1 MDTQMSDPSLSFAGE
16 PTARRRERHL
26 RFSRATRKRIAA
38 PALLALAAVL
48 GLVAPTAAIASATT
62 APAISLSWVAESPA
76 TSPSPRVAAAMAYD
90 PATQQLVLFGGENN
104 TGGGALGD
112 TWSWNGSTWSELD
125 PSTSPSAR
133 SNASMAYDPASGQ
146 LLLFG
151 GENSSDQNFG
161 DTWSWNGSTW
171 VDLDPSTNPPARVDA
186 AMAYDP
192 ALGELV
198 LFGGSEG
205 TGSGGTYD
213 GDTWAWNGTTWTELN
228 PTGSTPAA
236 RAGAS
241 MAYDTATSQLVL
253 FGGDGANGLL
263 DDTWTFTGS
272 AWSEASP
279 ATSPSVLGYSAMA
292 YDPTSSQLV
301 LFNGLSGEDLGST
314 WSWTG
319 SNWNESTSPAVNPP
333 FNYGSSM
340 AYDTATSQL
349 LLFGGILSSSTWIDL
364 PEAAPAITSSGMTSF
379 TTGAA
384 GSFTVGTTG
393 NPAPTVSEAGGLP
406 KGVTLSPSGVLSG
419 TPANGTGGA
428 YDFEI
433 TASNDVGSPATE
445 AFILIVDQSPVVTS
459 HHAATFVVGT
469 PGKFQGTASAYPPPT
484 FSEADTLPAGLTL
497 SPSGLLAGTPAADT
511 AGTYKIVLK
520 ATNAAGSGTQKFTL
534 TVGQSVQNQAPV
546 ITSLHSETFV
556 VGSKGKFQVTATG
569 TPAPTFTET
578 GNLPPGVTLSAAGL
592 LSGDPAVGSD
602 GTYPVVLEATNAA
615 GTGTQKFTLTVVG

>member
-1 MDTQMSDPSLSFAGE
+1 MDTQMSDPPLSAAGE
-16 PTARRRERHL
+16 PTARRRARHL
-26 RFSRATRKRIAA
+26 RFILAARRRIAA
-38 PALLALAAVL
+38 PALLALATVL
-48 GLVAPTAAIASATT
+48 GFVAPTAAIASATT
-62 APAISLSWVAESPA
+62 APAISLSWAAESPA
-76 TSPSPRVAAAMAYD
+76 TSPSARLAAAMAYD
-90 PATQQLVLFGGENN
+90 PASQQLVLFGGENN
-104 TGGGALGD
+104 AGGGALGD
-112 TWSWNGSTWSELD
+112 TWTWSGSTWSELD

-133 SNASMAYDPASGQ
+133 FGATMAYDPASSQ

-151 GENSSDQNFG
+151 GENSSDQSFG

-171 VDLDPSTNPPARVDA
+171 VELDPSTSPPARMDA
-186 AMAYDP
+186 AMTYDP
-192 ALGELV
+192 ALGEPV
-198 LFGGSEG
+198 LFGGEG
-205 TGSGGTYD
+205 ADFD
-213 GDTWAWNGTTWTELN
+213 GDTWAWNGATWTELN
-228 PTGSTPAA
+228 PTGSTPGD
-236 RAGAS
+236 RDGAS
-241 MAYDTATSQLVL
+241 LAYDTATNQLVL
-253 FGGDGANGLL
+253 FGGFGADGNL

-319 SNWNESTSPAVNPP
+319 SNWNESTPPAVNPP

-340 AYDTATSQL
+340 AYDTATNQL
-349 LLFGGILSSSTWIDL
+349 VLFGGILSSKTWIDL
-364 PEAAPAITSSGMTSF
+364 PETVPAITSSGTTSF
-379 TTGAA
+379 TTNAA
-384 GSFTVGTTG
+384 GSFTVSTTG

-433 TASNDVGSPATE
+433 AASNGVGSPASE
-445 AFILIVDQSPVVTS
+445 AFILIVDQSPVITS
-459 HHAATFVVGT
+459 HHAATFLVGT
-469 PGKFQGTASAYPPPT
+469 PGKVKVTASAYPPPT
-484 FSEADTLPAGLTL
+484 FSEAGTLPAGLTL
-497 SPSGLLAGTPAADT
+497 SPTGLLSGAPAAGT

-578 GNLPPGVTLSAAGL
+578 GNLPTGSTLSAAGL
-592 LSGDPAVGSD
+592 LSGDPAFGSD

-615 GTGTQKFTLTVVG
+615 GIGTQKFTLTVVG